1 MHSLLE
7 VKGPV
12 YLSGVSKEACL
23 QTEERQGIG
32 RAFGFV
38 SFPSLRFYTLE
49 SAHWLITHIA
59 QVEVLLKDAAGK
71 TDSTR
76 PDSRPGDE
84 GNLRA
89 PQESSRSV
97 SGSQETSPFDN
108 GTTGSFN
115 WTPPPAS
122 AEVPFNIPDMQYQP
136 RTENAGATSY
146 ELLGFG
152 LFEALPP
159 AEMIEEL

>member
-1 MHSLLE
+1 M
-7 VKGPV
+7 
-12 YLSGVSKEACL
+12 
-23 QTEERQGIG
+23 
-32 RAFGFV
+32 
-38 SFPSLRFYTLE
+38 
-49 SAHWLITHIA
+49 
-59 QVEVLLKDAAGK
+59 LLKDAAGK
-71 TDSTR
+71 IDSTG
-76 PDSRPGDE
+76 PDKLPEDE

-89 PQESSRSV
+89 PQEHSRSI
-97 SGSQETSPFDN
+97 SGSQDSSPFDN
-108 GTTGSFN
+108 GATGAFS

-136 RTENAGATSY
+136 RAENAGATNY